1 MPEEVV
7 RVYFDANVFIYAM
20 ETDNDRGL
28 LARRWIAQL
37 DRREI
42 LGVTSELTLGE
53 VLPHPIASDDH
64 DPIRAYDRLLK
75 DRTTL
80 RVCPVERSL
89 VIAAAKLRALLKAE
103 LPDAIHVA
111 TAIEMKCEG
120 FLTEDERLKL
130 PPGIKKLSLIDAR
143 YPL

>member
-1 MPEEVV
+1 MPEGII
-7 RVYFDANVFIYAM
+7 RIYFDANVFIYAM
-20 ETDNDRGL
+20 ETDNERGL

-37 DRREI
+37 DRHEI

-64 DPIRAYDRLLK
+64 DLVRAYDRLLK
-75 DRTTL
+75 DRATL
-80 RVCPVERSL
+80 RVCPVARDL
-89 VIAAAKLRALLKAE
+89 VLAAAKLRALLKIE

-111 TAIEMKCEG
+111 TAIETECGG
-120 FLTEDERLKL
+120 FLTEDDRLKL
-130 PPGIKKLSLIDAR
+130 PPGIKKLSLTDAR